1 MGGARALGPGV
12 VEWAWYLYGL
22 GTALDRPTWDPLM
35 RALVID
41 HRRGHRRRGLGDGHP
56 GPHVALGAGL
66 PGGSGLGPGTGE
78 LVLPA
83 SLGQAVVGGSA

>member
-1 MGGARALGPGV
+1 MALVRWGPGV

-41 HRRGHRRRGLGDGHP
+41 HCRGHRRGGPGDVHP
-56 GPHVALGAGL
+56 GTGPHVALGAGL
-66 PGGSGLGPGTGE
+66 PGGFGLGRPR
-78 LVLPA
+78 PA
-83 SLGQAVVGGSA
+83 P